1 MQCIELDAR
10 GKLDKKTNNNST
22 DGIFMNLCNLKIYVI
37 FVVIAN
43 SDTDRGSQRN

>member
-22 DGIFMNLCNLKIYVI
+22 DEIFMNLCNLKIN
-37 FVVIAN
+37 VVIAN
-43 SDTDRGSQRN
+43 SDTDRGTQY